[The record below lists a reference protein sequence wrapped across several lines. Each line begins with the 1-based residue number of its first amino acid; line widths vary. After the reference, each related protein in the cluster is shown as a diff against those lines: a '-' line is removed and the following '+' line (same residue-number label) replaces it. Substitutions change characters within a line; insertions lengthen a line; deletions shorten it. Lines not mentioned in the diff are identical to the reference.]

1 MKQHFREIVGFLVI
15 ALSLF
20 GFVSAFAA
28 DAVTDPNQKL
38 FEGKCAQC
46 HDKDAK
52 GNVKMAKILKVDP
65 IKVDLTRAEAVS
77 LTSDQTEAIV
87 SKGQNKMPKFSAKL
101 TADQIKSIVT
111 YLKTLQAAAA
121 AK

>member
-1 MKQHFREIVGFLVI
+1 MKHHIREFIGFLVI

-20 GFVSAFAA
+20 GFVSAFAG
-28 DAVTDPNQKL
+28 DAVDPDQKL

-46 HDKDAK
+46 HDKNAK

-77 LTSDQTEAIV
+77 LTSDPSEAIV
-87 SKGQNKMPKFSAKL
+87 SKGQNKMPQFTGKL
-101 TADQIKSIVT
+101 TANQIKSIVA
-111 YLKTLQAAAA
+111 YLKTLQAAPAA
-121 AK
+121 N

>member
-1 MKQHFREIVGFLVI
+1 MKQHFREFIGFLVI

-20 GFVSAFAA
+20 GFVSAFAG
-28 DAVTDPNQKL
+28 DAVAPGQKL
-38 FEGKCAQC
+38 FVSKCAQC

-77 LTSDQTEAIV
+77 LTSDQTETIV
-87 SKGQNKMPKFSAKL
+87 ANGQNKMPKFSAKL
-101 TADQIKSIVT
+101 TADQIKSIVA
-111 YLKTLQAAAA
+111 YLKILQAAPAA
-121 AK
+121 N

>member
-1 MKQHFREIVGFLVI
+1 MKKHIREFIGFLVI

-20 GFVSAFAA
+20 GFVSAFAG
-28 DAVTDPNQKL
+28 DAVDPGQKL
-38 FEGKCAQC
+38 FVSKCSQC

-111 YLKTLQAAAA
+111 YLKTLQGVTSAN
-121 AK
+121 